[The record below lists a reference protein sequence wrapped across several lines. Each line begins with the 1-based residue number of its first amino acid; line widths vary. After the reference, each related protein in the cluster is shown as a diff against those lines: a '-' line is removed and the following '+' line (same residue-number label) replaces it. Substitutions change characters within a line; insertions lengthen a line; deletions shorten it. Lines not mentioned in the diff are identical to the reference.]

1 MSCDSAWRVDTLKRF
16 VAKEH
21 RLDDVSTGIRDWVR
35 SLKPNSVGAHQ
46 INCSDECE
54 RECVESFHKIVV
66 RPLLPALK
74 YWTRSSFRTVNL
86 GGRYEMGSV
95 GIAEEHYTTKE
106 AAQGFKVLV
115 VKLNAHVSVHNE
127 PGEPTMFGH
136 MDRYHTQSVYCGA
149 LHALLQDAEGA
160 FVDELRDSFQRGM
173 DRLSVL
179 RDPEQV
185 DPKVRALYGAIT
197 SAQLQAVRAMTD
209 VLAHDS
215 HCPTVYLILP
225 CVTLNRHDDDT
236 EIVVGLHLID
246 ERKDPRT
253 HEYVGL
259 GADPSRYV
267 LDHLGGRIQ
276 VTES

>member
-1 MSCDSAWRVDTLKRF
+1 VDTLKRF

-35 SLKPNSVGAHQ
+35 SLNPSSVGAHQ

-54 RECVESFHKIVV
+54 RECVDSFHNLVV

-74 YWTRSSFRTVNL
+74 YWTSSSFRTVNL
-86 GGRYEMGSV
+86 GGRYETGSV

-115 VKLNAHVSVHNE
+115 VKLNAHVSVHND
-127 PGEPTMFGH
+127 PGEPTIFGQ
-136 MDRYHTQSVYCGA
+136 MNRYQTQSVYCGA
-149 LHALLQDAEGA
+149 LHALLEGAPGA

-173 DRLSVL
+173 DRLSML

-185 DPKVRALYGAIT
+185 DPTIRALFTAIT

-209 VLAHDS
+209 VLAHES

-225 CVTLNRHDDDT
+225 SVTLNRRDDDT
-236 EIVVGLHLID
+236 EIVVGLHMID
-246 ERKDPRT
+246 ERHSTRT

-267 LDHLGGRIQ
+267 LDHFAGRIH